1 MMASLQHATIRA
13 RLFLGFGA
21 VLLLLVGLTIF
32 GISEVRKIDSDLTHI
47 NDVNSVKQRY
57 AINFR
62 GSVHDRAIAL
72 RDVVLVSDPA
82 ALSAAL
88 ADIERLR
95 GFYAESAR
103 MLDAMFAQ
111 RTDIAEEE
119 RSLLASIK
127 EIEARTVPLALKV
140 IEARRAGDAAG
151 AQQMLMQGA
160 APATKEWLARINKFI
175 DLQEQKNQAVAER
188 ARNLARGF
196 QTLML
201 SLCAVAVL
209 LAAGFGLWTINA
221 LRPLRRL
228 TDAMLKLAKGDLTVQ
243 VPHSDAHDEIG
254 EITGAVEVFKANAVE
269 AEAFRRRQADT
280 EQAAEARKRADMAA
294 LADRFE
300 NQVKGV
306 VDSVSASSEEVR
318 TLARSLSTTAER
330 TESQATTVAAA
341 SEEASVNVQTVAAAA
356 EELAASISEIGR
368 QIGESTRKAKQA
380 ADQADGTNRIVDG
393 LSEKANQIGDVV
405 NLISSIAGQTNLLA
419 LNATI
424 EAARAGEAGKG
435 FAVVASEVKSL
446 ANQTAKATGDISQ
459 QITEI
464 QSATADA
471 VQAIQSIAAT
481 IGEVNAIVGTIASAV
496 DGQNAATMEIAR
508 NVQQAA
514 AGTNEV
520 SSSINGVLHA
530 ASETGNG
537 ANRLLT
543 SSGELSKQAELLRT
557 QVDRFLT
564 GVRSGTAA

>member
-1 MMASLQHATIRA
+1 MASLRHASIRT
-13 RLFLGFGA
+13 RLVLGFGA
-21 VLLLLVGLTIF
+21 VLLLLVSLTIT
-32 GISEVRKIDSDLTHI
+32 GVNEVRKIDSDLTHI

-72 RDVVLVSDPA
+72 RDVVLVSDNA
-82 ALSAAL
+82 ALTPIL
-88 ADIERLR
+88 ADIDRLAS
-95 GFYAESAR
+95 FYADSAKP
-103 MLDAMFAQ
+103 LDVMFA
-111 RTDIAEEE
+111 RPDDVTPEE
-119 RSLLASIK
+119 RSLLAAIK
-127 EIEARTVPLALKV
+127 ETEARTLPLVAKV
-140 IEARRAGDAAG
+140 IGARKAGDMAA
-151 AQQMLMQGA
+151 AQRALTQDA
-160 APATKEWLARINKFI
+160 SPAFTEWLARINRFI
-175 DLQEQKNQAVAER
+175 DLQEQKNQTLASR
-188 ARNLARGF
+188 ARAMASGF

-201 SLCAVAVL
+201 SLCAVALV
-209 LAAGFGLWTINA
+209 LAAGFGLWTVAA
-221 LRPLRRL
+221 LRPLRCL
-228 TDAMLKLAKGDLTVQ
+228 TDAIVALSKGELTVA
-243 VPHSDAHDEIG
+243 VPHSEAHDEIG
-254 EITGAVEVFKANAVE
+254 EITGAVEVLKANAVE
-269 AEAFRRRQADT
+269 ADAFRRRQADA
-280 EQAAEARKRADMAA
+280 EQAAEATKRTEMNA

-306 VDSVSASSEEVR
+306 VDSVSSSSDEVR
-318 TLARSLSTTAER
+318 TLARTLSGTAEQ
-330 TESQATTVAAA
+330 TESKATTVAAA
-341 SEEASVNVQTVAAAA
+341 SEQASVNVQTVAAAA

-393 LSEKANQIGDVV
+393 LSSKANQIGDVV

-459 QITEI
+459 QIAEI
-464 QSATADA
+464 QAATADA

-481 IGEVNAIVGTIASAV
+481 IGEVNDIVGTIATAV

-530 ASETGNG
+530 ASETGSG
-537 ANRLLT
+537 ATRLLT
-543 SSGELSKQAELLRT
+543 SSGELSKQADLLRT
-557 QVDRFLT
+557 QVDRFLS
-564 GVRSGTAA
+564 GVRGGA

>member
-1 MMASLQHATIRA
+1 MATLQHASIRA

-21 VLLLLVGLTIF
+21 VLLLLVSLTVI
-32 GISEVRKIDSDLTHI
+32 GVNEVRKIDTDLTHI

-72 RDVVLVSDPA
+72 RDVVLMPDGA
-82 ALSAAL
+82 ALTTVL
-88 ADIERLR
+88 ADIDRLAA
-95 GFYAESAR
+95 FYADSAKP
-103 MLDAMFAQ
+103 LDAMFAQ
-111 RTDIAEEE
+111 RPDITAEE
-119 RSLLASIK
+119 RSLLADIK
-127 EIEARTVPLALKV
+127 ETEARAMPFAKAVV
-140 IEARRAGDAAG
+140 DARKAGDAAK
-151 AQQMLMQGA
+151 AQ
-160 APATKEWLARINKFI
+160 ATLTRDARPVFTEWLARINKFI
-175 DLQEQKNQAVAER
+175 DLQEHRNQEVAAR
-188 ARNLARGF
+188 ARGMARGF

-201 SLCAVAVL
+201 SLCAVAAL
-209 LAAGFGLWTINA
+209 LSIGFGLWTVNA

-228 TDAMLKLAKGDLTVQ
+228 TDAMTVLAKGDLTVA
-243 VPHSDAHDEIG
+243 VPHSEGKDEIG
-254 EITGAVEVFKANAVE
+254 QITGAVEVFKANAIE
-269 AEAFRRRQADT
+269 ADAFRRRQADA
-280 EQAAEARKRADMAA
+280 EHDAEARKRAEMNA

-300 NQVKGV
+300 TQVKGV
-306 VDSVSASSEEVR
+306 VNSVSSSSDEVR
-318 TLARSLSTTAER
+318 ALASTLSTTAQQ

-393 LSEKANQIGDVV
+393 LSAKANQIGDVV

-459 QITEI
+459 QIAEI
-464 QSATADA
+464 QGATADA

-530 ASETGNG
+530 ASETGGG
-537 ANRLLT
+537 ATRLLN
-543 SSGELSKQAELLRT
+543 SSGELSKQADLLRT
-557 QVDRFLT
+557 QVDRFLA
-564 GVRSGTAA
+564 GVRSGA

>member
-1 MMASLQHATIRA
+1 MASLLNAPIRT

-21 VLLLLVGLTIF
+21 VLLLLVSLTVV
-32 GISEVRKIDSDLTHI
+32 GVNEVRKIDTDLTII
-47 NDVNSVKQRY
+47 NDVNSVKQRH

-72 RDVVLVSDPA
+72 RDVVLVPDSILPTV
-82 ALSAAL
+82 LG
-88 ADIERLR
+88 DIDRLT
-95 GFYAESAR
+95 GFYAEAAKQ
-103 MLDAMFAQ
+103 LDALVATMAAS
-111 RTDIAEEE
+111 ISPEE
-119 RSLLASIK
+119 RAMIAAIKETEAKTLPLIKKVIDTRKANNIPQAQEALLADT
-127 EIEARTVPLALKV
+127 R
-140 IEARRAGDAAG
+140 
-151 AQQMLMQGA
+151 
-160 APATKEWLARINKFI
+160 PAFNEWLTRINAFI
-175 DLQEQKNQAVAER
+175 DLQEKKNNVLAAHASV
-188 ARNLARGF
+188 LARGF
-196 QTLML
+196 QTLMVT
-201 SLCAVAVL
+201 LCAVALL
-209 LAAGFGLWTINA
+209 LAIGFALWTLGA

-228 TDAMLKLAKGDLTVQ
+228 TDSTLKLAKGDFTVV
-243 VPHSDAHDEIG
+243 VPHAQGNDEIAQ
-254 EITGAVEVFKANAVE
+254 ITGAVEILKTNAAE
-269 AEAFRRRQADT
+269 ADAFRRRQAES
-280 EQAAEARKRADMAA
+280 EQAADAKKRAEMNA

-300 NQVKGV
+300 SEVKGV
-306 VDSVSASSEEVR
+306 VNNVSASSDDVR
-318 TLARSLSTTAER
+318 TLARSLSSTAEQ
-330 TESQATTVAAA
+330 TESKATTVAAA
-341 SEEASVNVQTVAAAA
+341 SEQASVNVQTVAAAA

-393 LSEKANQIGDVV
+393 LSSKANQIGDVV

-446 ANQTAKATGDISQ
+446 ANQTAKATDDISQ
-459 QITEI
+459 QIAEI

-471 VQAIQSIAAT
+471 VAAIKNIAAT
-481 IGEVNAIVGTIASAV
+481 IGEVNSIVGTIAEAV

-530 ASETGNG
+530 AAETGGG

-557 QVDRFLT
+557 QVDRFLAS
-564 GVRSGTAA
+564 VRSGG